1 MRVTQEEIENR
12 TANLAISVTKL
23 TARALISAYLKHRQ
37 HAKVRKEK
45 VSARKQ
51 AARDA
56 PPRGRQT
63 VRELIGQNQGV
74 SSMEIGKTDLK
85 GFEVVARK
93 YGVDYAIRKDQ
104 SGEKPRY
111 IVFFKARDADA
122 LSAAFKEYMASVMR
136 KDHEK
141 KPSVLKQ
148 LHKFIEIAKSV
159 PQKVRKREQERD
171 L

>member
-1 MRVTQEEIENR
+1 MQEEIENR

-37 HAKVRKEK
+37 NAKVRKEK

-74 SSMEIGKTDLK
+74 SSMEIGKTDFSPEKNQGILSFLRQEMRTHCLRLLK
-85 GFEVVARK
+85 NIWLR
-93 YGVDYAIRKDQ
+93 
-104 SGEKPRY
+104 S
-111 IVFFKARDADA
+111 
-122 LSAAFKEYMASVMR
+122 
-136 KDHEK
+136 
-141 KPSVLKQ
+141 
-148 LHKFIEIAKSV
+148 
-159 PQKVRKREQERD
+159 
-171 L
+171 